1 MTELFNDSG
10 IPWWIFLA
18 TCIFALLVG
27 KGIRHWYKNKKLL
40 DLAREKE
47 ERREEKK
54 LMKRERRQQKKARN
68 KKK

>member
-1 MTELFNDSG
+1 MTEILNDSG
-10 IPWWIFLA
+10 IPWWIFLI
-18 TCIFALLVG
+18 TCVCALLVG

-54 LMKRERRQQKKARN
+54 QMKRERKLQKKAQNR
-68 KKK
+68 KK